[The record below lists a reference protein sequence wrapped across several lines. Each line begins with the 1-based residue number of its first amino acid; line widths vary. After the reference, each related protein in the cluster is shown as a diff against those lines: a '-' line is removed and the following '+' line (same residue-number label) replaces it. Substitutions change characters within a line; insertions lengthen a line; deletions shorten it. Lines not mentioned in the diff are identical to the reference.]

1 MLEGKDDL
9 CTVELGTIFVKRLTV
24 EPMQV
29 IEKLP
34 TIDEL
39 HDHVQER
46 SVLEGELQ
54 LHDERVIEPRQ
65 DISLSYAQQQS
76 EWVRAQKL
84 LTFDA
89 IVTGRVKNHLLLYHL
104 HRIESLID
112 FVLDEIDLA
121 EAPLPDHFDKAEVNF
136 SGLGGAPIVYLC
148 TTLHF
153 LAVIASIEGDVWVL
167 THFSTHFTILL
178 M

>member
-65 DISLSYAQQQS
+65 DISLS
-76 EWVRAQKL
+76 
-84 LTFDA
+84 FDA

-153 LAVIASIEGDVWVL
+153 LAVIASIEGDV
-167 THFSTHFTILL
+167 
-178 M
+178 